1 MNPLLEKYDELYGSK
16 IEPKEEKDIKA
27 EYLEFYNNDTIIGT
41 STTAS
46 YIYGSASNDTISL
59 GTPFPSGYCYGE
71 GGDDDHIYVTSNPSI
86 KPSLMIDGKDIKDV
100 IKEEVERQIKEY
112 REITDSQTKSVINVL
127 EKVKKGEVR
136 IKSYSET
143 ISHDL
148 GGSTTHY
155 TIELEK

>member
-1 MNPLLEKYDELYGSK
+1 MNPLLEKYDELYGPK
-16 IEPKEEKDIKA
+16 IEPKEEKDIK
-27 EYLEFYNNDTIIGT
+27 LEFYNNDTIIGA
-41 STTAS
+41 SSTAS

-86 KPSLMIDGKDIKDV
+86 KSSLMIDGKDIKDV
-100 IKEEVERQIKEY
+100 IKEEVERQLKEQ
-112 REITDSQTKSVINVL
+112 REITHSQTQSVLTVL
-127 EKVKKGEVR
+127 EKVRKGEVR

-143 ISHDL
+143 VSHDL